1 MKRIELDIDDIKAPS
16 SYNEYNKHSLLA
28 KYYLNGQK
36 ILIVMLYSK
45 ELNPEENEYI
55 HKDYLLNNIPKND
68 SCLKDCLDYY
78 GINIDIVENYRD
90 AIEKI
95 TYKNEKGKCPYY
107 AVWIING
114 TPYEELPDG
123 TKEAYLL
130 GQFLEVIKLF
140 WEKGGA
146 LVFLAGG
153 GKLQYQTNEFLKIL
167 DFDGRKVQFYLV
179 GNDEDKG
186 TKEHKG
192 GKYLVRDDS
201 GLLKSKLQLS
211 GKFEYFDHCKRLRVS
226 HNLETLFEGENL
238 CYTNT
243 DDYEKLLPFHPFSR
257 DSENGIS
264 SLYYLSDKKN
274 RGDIF
279 IDCGFSKL
287 FLNMKKYNDI
297 YIYFQNIA
305 AWTARP
311 EIHLFFKMIEAKD
324 WNPDC
329 IDYKIDINKRWT
341 NFEEIKLYKLK
352 TLFAFDNSGSITGNE
367 LYFNE
372 INRLI
377 KKYYKPGDKFYLW
390 GTTYKEKS
398 KSQIEQWIYEKK
410 GNEGTNSVNIAKIAK
425 ENPNHRE
432 HLIIVTDGSVDLN
445 SIDECDRFISK
456 ENIKFKFVSVYLIG
470 RQADKSVGAPFCRN
484 SPNKNVLIIDQNNR
498 CKISSLTYED
508 INKLNLGF
516 H

>member
-1 MKRIELDIDDIKAPS
+1 MEKNELDIDEIKPPS
-16 SYNEYNKHSLLA
+16 SYNEYNKQSLLA
-28 KYYLNGQK
+28 KDYLKGQK
-36 ILIVMLYSK
+36 ILIAMLYSK
-45 ELNPEENEYI
+45 ELNQEENEYI
-55 HKDYLLNNIPKND
+55 DKDYLLKNIPKND

-95 TYKNEKGKCPYY
+95 TCKNEKGKCPYY

-114 TPYEELPDG
+114 PPYEELPDG

-130 GQFLEVIKLF
+130 GQFLEVIKIF

-167 DFDGRKVQFYLV
+167 DFDGKKVQFYLI

-192 GKYLVRDDS
+192 GKYLVRDNS
-201 GLLKSKLQLS
+201 GLLKNKLQFS
-211 GKFEYFDHCKRLRVS
+211 GKSEYFDHCKRFSVS

-243 DDYEKLLPFHPFSR
+243 DDYEQLLPFHPFSR
-257 DSENGIS
+257 DSDNGIS
-264 SLYYLSDKKN
+264 SLYYLSDKQN

-287 FLNMKKYNDI
+287 FLNMKKNNDI
-297 YIYFQNIA
+297 FIYFQNIA

-311 EIHLFFKMIEAKD
+311 EIHMVYQMIEAKD
-324 WNPDC
+324 WNPDS
-329 IDYKIDINKRWT
+329 IDYIIDINKKWT
-341 NFEEIKLYKLK
+341 NFDINLYKLK

-377 KKYYKPGDKFYLW
+377 KEYYKPGDKFYLW
-390 GTTYKEKS
+390 GTTYTEKS
-398 KSQIEQWIYEKK
+398 KSQIERWIYEKK
-410 GNEGTNSVNIAKIAK
+410 GNEGTDSVNIAKIAK
-425 ENPNHRE
+425 ENPNYRE
-432 HLIIVTDGSVDLN
+432 HLIIVTDGSVN
-445 SIDECDRFISK
+445 SQCIDECDKFLAK
-456 ENIKFKFVSVYLIG
+456 ENIEFKFVSVYMIG
-470 RQADKSVGAPFCRN
+470 RQADESVGASFCRN

-498 CKISSLTYED
+498 NIISSLTNEH
-508 INKLNLGF
+508 INKFKLGF

>member
-1 MKRIELDIDDIKAPS
+1 MKNIELDTVDINSKNS
-16 SYNEYNKHSLLA
+16 NNEKSLL
-28 KYYLNGQK
+28 KKDYLKGQK

-45 ELNPEENEYI
+45 ELNPEESEYI
-55 HKDYLLNNIPKND
+55 HKDYLLKNIPKND
-68 SCLKDCLDYY
+68 SCLKDCLNYY

-95 TYKNEKGKCPYY
+95 TSKNEKGKCPYY

-114 TPYEELPDG
+114 PPYEELPDG
-123 TKEAYLL
+123 TKEAFLF

-153 GKLQYQTNEFLKIL
+153 GKLQYQINEFLKIL
-167 DFDGRKVQFYLV
+167 DFDGKKVQFYLV
-179 GNDEDKG
+179 GN
-186 TKEHKG
+186 EHKG

-201 GLLKSKLQLS
+201 GLLKNKLQLS
-211 GKFEYFDHCKRLRVS
+211 GKSEYFGHCQRLRIS
-226 HNLETLFEGENL
+226 HNLETLFEGENI

-257 DSENGIS
+257 DSDNGIS
-264 SLYYLSDKKN
+264 SLYYLSDEKL

-287 FLNMKKYNDI
+287 FLNMKKNNDI

-311 EIHLFFKMIEAKD
+311 EIHLAFENIDAKD
-324 WNPDC
+324 WNPEC

-341 NFEEIKLYKLK
+341 NFEIDLYKLK
-352 TLFAFDNSGSITGNE
+352 TLFAFDNSGSISGNE

-372 INRLI
+372 INRI
-377 KKYYKPGDKFYLW
+377 IMEYYKPGDKFYLW
-390 GTTYKEKS
+390 GTTYTEKS
-398 KSQIEQWIYEKK
+398 KSQIEQWIHEKK

-432 HLIIVTDGSVDLN
+432 HLIIVTDGCVN
-445 SIDECDRFISK
+445 SKDIDECDRFLSK
-456 ENIKFKFVSVYLIG
+456 ENIKFKFVSVYMIG
-470 RQADKSVGAPFCRN
+470 RQADQSVGAPFCRN
-484 SPNKNVLIIDQNNR
+484 CPNKNILIIDQNNR
-498 CKISSLTYED
+498 RSVSSLSIED
-508 INKLNLGF
+508 INNLNNLNLGF

>member
-1 MKRIELDIDDIKAPS
+1 MEKKELAPSSYNKYSLLPKLDIDDNKAPS
-16 SYNEYNKHSLLA
+16 SYNEYNKYSLLL
-28 KYYLNGQK
+28 KDYLLGQK

-45 ELNPEENEYI
+45 KLKQEENEYI
-55 HKDYLLNNIPKND
+55 DKVYLLNNIPKND

-95 TYKNEKGKCPYY
+95 TCKNEKGKCPYY

-114 TPYEELPDG
+114 PPYEELPDG

-130 GQFLEVIKLF
+130 GQFLEVIKIF

-167 DFDGRKVQFYLV
+167 DFDGKKVQFYLV

-201 GLLKSKLQLS
+201 GLLKNKLQFS
-211 GKFEYFDHCKRLRVS
+211 GKFEYFDHYKRFRIS
-226 HNLETLFEGENL
+226 HNLPTLFEGENL

-257 DSENGIS
+257 DSDNGIS
-264 SLYYLSDKKN
+264 SLYYLSDKQN

-287 FLNMKKYNDI
+287 FLNMKKNNDI
-297 YIYFQNIA
+297 FIYFQNIA

-311 EIHLFFKMIEAKD
+311 EIHMVYQMIEAKD
-324 WNPDC
+324 WNPDS
-329 IDYKIDINKRWT
+329 IDYIIDINKKWT
-341 NFEEIKLYKLK
+341 NFDINLYKLK

-377 KKYYKPGDKFYLW
+377 KEYYKPGDKFYLW
-390 GTTYKEKS
+390 GTTYTEKS
-398 KSQIEQWIYEKK
+398 KSQIERWIYEKE
-410 GNEGTNSVNIAKIAK
+410 GNEGTDSVNIAKIAK
-425 ENPNHRE
+425 ENPNYRE
-432 HLIIVTDGSVDLN
+432 HLIIVTDGSVN
-445 SIDECDRFISK
+445 SQCIDECDKFLAK
-456 ENIKFKFVSVYLIG
+456 ENIEFKFISVYMIG
-470 RQADKSVGAPFCRN
+470 RLADESVGAPFCRN

-498 CKISSLTYED
+498 IL
-508 INKLNLGF
+508 IHN
-516 H
+516 